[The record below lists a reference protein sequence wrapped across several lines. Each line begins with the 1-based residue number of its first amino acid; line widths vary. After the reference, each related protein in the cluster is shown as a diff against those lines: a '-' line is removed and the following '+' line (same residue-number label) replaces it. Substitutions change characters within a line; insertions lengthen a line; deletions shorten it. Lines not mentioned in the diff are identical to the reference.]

1 MRSAP
6 RRCTAPRPSGLDGQV
21 GALKAGMA
29 ADLMILDLNEPAFV
43 PFNSAARQIV
53 FAEAGRAVETVL
65 VAGRPVVRDGKLVT
79 VDEAALAA
87 EPPKLSPGLAP
98 RSRRRSRRAAP
109 TSFRRCSKAIARPGR
124 SSPGLNATSA
134 EKNVSSG

>member
-1 MRSAP
+1 
-6 RRCTAPRPSGLDGQV
+6 
-21 GALKAGMA
+21 MA

-87 EPPKLSPGLAP
+87 EAETIAPGFRREAEELAK
-98 RSRRRSRRAAP
+98 RSADLIAPLLEGNRAAWKVK
-109 TSFRRCSKAIARPGR
+109 T
-124 SSPGLNATSA
+124 GLERYIGGPKERA
-134 EKNVSSG
+134 